1 MQSSSSHVNW
11 KPGYDISFPIF
22 SNASNAGLPS
32 LAKNKIMA
40 KGKPER
46 ETVNKQS
53 KQYFILKLDLL
64 TSQSYQ
70 NLRWSEITL
79 FTLL

>member
-1 MQSSSSHVNW
+1 MPRMQ
-11 KPGYDISFPIF
+11 GYQ
-22 SNASNAGLPS
+22 ASQ
-32 LAKNKIMA
+32 KNKIMA